1 MFIQGDQGRV
11 ANLMGISQ
19 RSSNHRRKAHLINVV
34 SALVLVGLVCLDFDA
49 AANCHSILL

>member
-1 MFIQGDQGRV
+1 
-11 ANLMGISQ
+11 MGISQ
-19 RSSNHRRKAHLINVV
+19 RSSIHRRKAHLISVV